1 MHKGMGGSIL
11 QQRLITTKQR
21 LRELLNLLSF
31 KLDHKDYV
39 AAFTLIYNLRLGN
52 SSSEEMIEIF
62 KEVSRIEHEFSNYS
76 TYEVIQGNKK
86 SK

>member
-31 KLDHKDYV
+31 KLDHRDYV
-39 AAFTLIYNLRLGN
+39 TAFTLIYNLRLGN

-76 TYEVIQGNKK
+76 TYEVIRGDKK
-86 SK
+86 SE

>member
-1 MHKGMGGSIL
+1 MRKEKI
-11 QQRLITTKQR
+11 RDFITKKQR

-39 AAFTLIYNLRLGN
+39 AAFSLDFYTLRLGN

-62 KEVSRIEHEFSNYS
+62 KEVSRIEYEFSNYS
-76 TYEVIQGNKK
+76 TYEVIQGGKK
-86 SK
+86 SE

>member
-11 QQRLITTKQR
+11 QQRLIIKKQR

-62 KEVSRIEHEFSNYS
+62 KEVSRIEYEFSNYS
-76 TYEVIQGNKK
+76 TYEVIQGEKK
-86 SK
+86 SE